1 MTKTTKTQEE
11 LEATA
16 ADLGF
21 TVQDVIDLDATL
33 PRKERADKMLND
45 AMKTLYKAIAE
56 RDDEM
61 PMTAAGLMLDAIE
74 QFKDVIALDVYN
86 EKVVS
91 NLSWKHVGDSFGITR
106 QAAQQRFGVVADMLD
121 DEAEWAEEDN
131 ED

>member
-21 TVQDVIDLDATL
+21 TVQDVIDLDAIT
-33 PRKERADKMLND
+33 PRKERADKMLQD
-45 AMKTLYKAIAE
+45 AMKTLYRAFAE
-56 RDDEM
+56 RDDEW
-61 PMTAAGLMLDAIE
+61 PITAALTMLEAIE
-74 QFKDVIALDVYN
+74 QLKDVIAIDVYN
-86 EKVVS
+86 EKVAS
-91 NLSWKHVGDSFGITR
+91 DLSWKNIGDSFGITR
-106 QAAQQRFGVVADMLD
+106 QAAQQRFGVRADMLD